1 MYTEDEWEIA
11 LNETKESPSALS
23 PSYSKLRSAYQN
35 FLDELASLFPKVDQK
50 LLLNILQFETSYG
63 DWEGSVMLKVIYPA
77 EKVDI
82 ESKKEWIYKKYQRV
96 ATVEENRTLRFKG
109 IRMYI
114 AELESMLKEDPD
126 IEFITGSATLTPSD
140 AYST

>member
-1 MYTEDEWEIA
+1 M
-11 LNETKESPSALS
+11 
-23 PSYSKLRSAYQN
+23 
-35 FLDELASLFPKVDQK
+35 
-50 LLLNILQFETSYG
+50 LQFETSYG

-77 EKVDI
+77 EKIDV

-109 IRMYI
+109 MRMYI

-140 AYST
+140 AYSS

>member
-11 LNETKESPSALS
+11 LNDTKESPSALS

-35 FLDELASLFPKVDQK
+35 FLGELASLFPKVDQK
-50 LLLNILQFETSYG
+50 LLLNILQFETSYS
-63 DWEGSVMLKVIYPA
+63 DWEGSVMLKVVYPA

>member
-1 MYTEDEWEIA
+1 M
-11 LNETKESPSALS
+11 NKSKESSSSSLS
-23 PSYSKLRSAYQN
+23 SQSYSKLKTAYQN
-35 FLDELASLFPKVDQK
+35 FLNELASLFPKVDQK
-50 LLLNILQFETSYG
+50 LLLNMLQFETSYS

-77 EKVDI
+77 NIDI
-82 ESKKEWIYKKYQRV
+82 ESKKEWIYKRYQRV
-96 ATVEENRTLRFKG
+96 ATIEENRTLRFKG

-114 AELESMLKEDPD
+114 TELESILKEDPD

>member
-1 MYTEDEWEIA
+1 M
-11 LNETKESPSALS
+11 NKSKESSSSSLS
-23 PSYSKLRSAYQN
+23 SQSYSRLKTAYQN
-35 FLDELASLFPKVDQK
+35 FLNELASLFPKVDQK
-50 LLLNILQFETSYG
+50 LLLNMLQLETSYS

-77 EKVDI
+77 NIDI
-82 ESKKEWIYKKYQRV
+82 ESKKEWIYKRYQRV
-96 ATVEENRTLRFKG
+96 ATIEENRTLRFKG

-114 AELESMLKEDPD
+114 TELESMLKEDTD

>member
-1 MYTEDEWEIA
+1 M
-11 LNETKESPSALS
+11 S
-23 PSYSKLRSAYQN
+23 PSYSRLRLAYQK
-35 FLDELASLFPKVDQK
+35 FLEELVSLFPKVDQK
-50 LLLNILQFETSYG
+50 LLLNMLQFETSYD

-114 AELESMLKEDPD
+114 AEIESMLREDPD